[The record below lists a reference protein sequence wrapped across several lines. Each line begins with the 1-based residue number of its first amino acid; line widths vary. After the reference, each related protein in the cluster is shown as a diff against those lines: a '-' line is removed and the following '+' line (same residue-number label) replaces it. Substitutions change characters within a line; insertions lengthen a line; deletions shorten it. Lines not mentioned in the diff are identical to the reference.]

1 MKYIVASHGKL
12 ASGVQNTVE
21 MLTQYKE
28 LYAICAYCEE
38 EFPENLYSLVEKFP
52 DEEIIIFADVFGGSV
67 CQAALELSQQN
78 KRVHVVAGINLPLIL
93 EAVMGNATEKDL
105 DTLVEKAKEQI
116 VHVKVD

>member
-12 ASGVQNTVE
+12 ASAFQDTVE

-38 EFPENLYSLVEKFP
+38 EFPENLYKLIEKFP
-52 DEEIIIFADVFGGSV
+52 EEEIIIFADVFGGSV
-67 CQAALELSQQN
+67 CREALELIQEN
-78 KRVHVVAGINLPLIL
+78 ERIHVVAGINLPLIL

-116 VHVKVD
+116 VHVKMD